1 MDDMIGTDK
10 IAERDAAEA
19 TIVHPTCGIIMPI
32 AAMGKYAEKHWGEVL
47 SIVEDAVREA
57 KLVPNLVSNASSVGV
72 IQKRIVDNLYQN
84 PIVVC
89 DVSGKNPNVMLELG
103 MRLAFDKPVV
113 IIQDDDSG
121 FSFDTA
127 PIEHIIYPISLHY
140 HMIKDFKRALV
151 DKLNGTLE
159 ASKNPGYT
167 TFLGHFGSFI
177 TTALD
182 VKEGSTDEIM
192 IEKLK
197 NLEELV
203 QRIVPIQ
210 ANKEVNNGFPPN
222 YLELYKAYK
231 RQGRDLKVTDF
242 VMDEI
247 QRQFREN
254 KLEGIEERKHMISN
268 QIARVID
275 LPLYYDS
282 FSEFDADFNPA
293 FDKYLWQMRAH
304 NGVPTTPQSSQN
316 KDVNIPVV

>member
-1 MDDMIGTDK
+1 MIETDK
-10 IAERDAAEA
+10 IAERDDAEA

-140 HMIKDFKRALV
+140 HMIKNFKRALV

-210 ANKEVNNGFPPN
+210 ATKEVNNGFPAN
-222 YLELYKAYK
+222 YLELNKAYK
-231 RQGRDLKVTDF
+231 RQRRSFIVADAAIEEV
-242 VMDEI
+242 

-254 KLEGIEERKHMISN
+254 RLEGIDEKKRMISN
-268 QIARVID
+268 QIARMID
-275 LPLYYDS
+275 LPYYYDS

-304 NGVPTTPQSSQN
+304 NGMPTTPQNS
-316 KDVNIPVV
+316 